1 MSQSC
6 YALFPSAA
14 EAAAAITAVK
24 ALGVGEDHLSIM
36 VHTDPVE
43 DPQELKLRETGAA
56 SGVIRGALMG
66 ALAGAIGMSLV
77 VLPFGLIGAGP
88 LAAAATGTV
97 GGGAWGALGAG
108 LSGLGFARQGLE
120 HLIDRMVQGQVLVT
134 VTGAHRAESVEIEE
148 IFRRNRA
155 VEVHIQPGLLDAA
168 TLPTTG

>member
-1 MSQSC
+1 MSKSC

-14 EAAAAITAVK
+14 QAADAIAAVK
-24 ALGVGEDHLSIM
+24 ALGVDEDHLSIM

-43 DPQELKLRETGAA
+43 DAQELGLSETEAA
-56 SGVIRGALMG
+56 PGVVRGALMG
-66 ALAGAIGMSLV
+66 ALAGVLGMSLV

-120 HLIDRMVQGQVLVT
+120 HLIDRMVQGQILVT
-134 VTGAHRAESVEIEE
+134 ITGAHRAEAEEIEE

-155 VEVHIQPGLLDAA
+155 VEVHVQSFLSEAT
-168 TLPTTG
+168 TLPKTG